1 MCGCPLE
8 RLGWTTHVQSVLSR
22 EKLTAAGMTFYD
34 VDVVKILEHVLP
46 QRFGGGPTDYQLVE
60 EETAAGA
67 PVVRLL
73 VHPAVRV
80 ARFRARRRG
89 VPGRDRR
96 RLGRRAHHG
105 NALAERR
112 APPGG
117 TAAARARPP
126 RAEIL
131 HLHVD
136 RRGPPPS

>member
-1 MCGCPLE
+1 
-8 RLGWTTHVQSVLSR
+8 
-22 EKLTAAGMTFYD
+22 MTFYD

-73 VHPAVRV
+73 VHPAVGSLDSARV
-80 ARFRARRRG
+80 AEAFLDAIG
-89 VPGRDRR
+89 GGSD
-96 RLGRRAHHG
+96 
-105 NALAERR
+105 AERIM
-112 APPGG
+112 G
-117 TAAARARPP
+117 TLWRSAGLLRVERRPP
-126 RAEIL
+126 VPAASGKIL